1 MSKQTNPQ
9 RKYTLYLWLRSK
21 VWIRALKRVFK
32 PPRLKSQIQIISFS
46 EFIYLF
52 KHSLVRTA
60 TASKAIA
67 AAAVATAAFGFSLC
81 PCNMGV

>member
-1 MSKQTNPQ
+1 MLPDIHRATQKF
-9 RKYTLYLWLRSK
+9 YIFLIVYLTGCT
-21 VWIRALKRVFK
+21 
-32 PPRLKSQIQIISFS
+32 PISFS